1 MCQRACRQV
10 LRKHRPAGAYCPP
23 GNGRANQGLISWLR
37 IASLR
42 RSSLAQARPTG
53 SQRRSIPMTKC
64 ITPVTFATLVML
76 ACTSPSAHAAQCGS
90 GPSGF
95 EAWKQQ
101 FAGEARAKGVGA
113 TGISALMAANYASAT
128 IAADRGQRSFRLSL
142 DAFLAKRGASTI
154 VARGRQ
160 LKQSQAAMFSSIQQ
174 RYGVPPGPLLAIWG
188 METGFGSQHGN
199 QNLLSSIATLAYD
212 CRRPEYF
219 TEQLYAALQLIDRGV
234 LSPSQ
239 RGSMHGEVG
248 QTQFLPKNI
257 VAYGTGNL
265 ESASGALSST
275 ANFLKA
281 HGWRAGAGYQPGEP
295 NFAAIQEWNA
305 AEVYQQ
311 AIALMGRQ
319 IDGAP

>member
-1 MCQRACRQV
+1 MTKGKA
-10 LRKHRPAGAYCPP
+10 L
-23 GNGRANQGLISWLR
+23 LSF
-37 IASLR
+37 ASLLFLASL
-42 RSSLAQARPTG
+42 SSA
-53 SQRRSIPMTKC
+53 
-64 ITPVTFATLVML
+64 
-76 ACTSPSAHAAQCGS
+76 AHAATCGN
-90 GPSGF
+90 GPGGF

-113 TGISALMAANYASAT
+113 TGIQALMGTNYASAT
-128 IAADRGQRSFRLSL
+128 IAADRSLRSFSLSL
-142 DAFLAKRGASTI
+142 DAFLAKRGAAAI
-154 VARGRQ
+154 VSRGRS
-160 LKQSQAAMFSSIQQ
+160 LRQSQAAMFSSIQQ

-188 METGFGSQHGN
+188 METGFGSQRGN
-199 QNLLSSIATLAYD
+199 QNMLSSIASLAYD

-219 TEQLYAALQLIDRGV
+219 TDQLYAALQLIDRGA

-257 VAYGTGNL
+257 LAYGTGNL
-265 ESASGALSST
+265 DVAANALSST

-305 AEVYQQ
+305 AQVYQK

-319 IDGAP
+319 IDGGE